1 MKILKRFHL
10 PILMLVFCGAGCLN
24 DKALLLRSDEK
35 YADQNAFGMI
45 RTSSKTLA
53 PVYAPLAEQIVS
65 DFDLSKKD
73 GIGIDLGG
81 GPGTLIVELCKHT
94 QLHWI
99 NADINPH
106 FFPHFYRQA
115 EECGFGHRVSAMFAD
130 AHSLPFRDNYA
141 DIIVSRGS
149 YHFWEDK
156 VRAFSEIYRVLKPG
170 AVAYIGRGFSRNL
183 PVETAK
189 KIRAKQGKK
198 MRYDVGKKA
207 DELYNIMNELGIK
220 DYRID
225 IPKPPGSENVNYGIW
240 VEFSK
245 PEANVCRKEGG
256 QDNKSNAKSKSVE
269 SGLYPNRAISGYCHY
284 QPVDGNTHTGFAQGA
299 V

>member
-1 MKILKRFHL
+1 MMELSQRFGLLILTL
-10 PILMLVFCGAGCLN
+10 LFCGAGCFH
-24 DKALLLRSDEK
+24 DKASSLPSDEK
-35 YADQNAFGMI
+35 YTEQSALGMI
-45 RTSSKTLA
+45 RTSRKTLA

-65 DFDLSKKD
+65 DFDLSEKD
-73 GIGIDLGG
+73 CIGIDLGS
-81 GPGTLIVELCKHT
+81 GPGTLIIELCKRT
-94 QLHWI
+94 RMHWI
-99 NADINPH
+99 NADINPNY
-106 FFPHFYRQA
+106 FVNFYRQA
-115 EECGFGHRVSAMFAD
+115 EEHGVGHQVSAIFAD

-183 PVETAK
+183 PIETAK

-198 MRYDVGKKA
+198 MKYDVDKKA
-207 DELYNIMNELGIK
+207 NELYNIMSELGIK

-240 VEFSK
+240 IEF
-245 PEANVCRKEGG
+245 RK
-256 QDNKSNAKSKSVE
+256 
-269 SGLYPNRAISGYCHY
+269 
-284 QPVDGNTHTGFAQGA
+284 TG
-299 V
+299 